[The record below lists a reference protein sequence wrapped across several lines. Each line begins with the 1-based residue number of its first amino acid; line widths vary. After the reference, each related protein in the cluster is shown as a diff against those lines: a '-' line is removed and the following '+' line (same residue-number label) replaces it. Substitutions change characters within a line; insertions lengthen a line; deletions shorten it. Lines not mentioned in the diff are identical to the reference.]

1 VPVTERDVWTTFD
14 SRSGHFSFVGARA
27 LIVEG
32 SGVPQSGQGAERWT
46 RTSIFGIV
54 DAAVRRHGIIL
65 GLLGI
70 LFARTALGQGSVD
83 QAREH
88 YRRGTAAYN
97 LGHYAEAA
105 REYEATYEITLDPA
119 ALFNTAQAYRLAGEN
134 QKAILAYKGYLRAA
148 PVGPQRDLAQQ
159 KLDELTK
166 SVAPGAPAA
175 ATTTPLPAAPAA
187 AAPVPPSESKA
198 PPAAPPA
205 PMPPATALAPAATL
219 VANPE
224 TPAPAATRPFYKR
237 WPFWTVVAGAIVAG
251 VVIGVVVSSSSA
263 DGIPGQNTTYGS
275 MTF

>member
-1 VPVTERDVWTTFD
+1 
-14 SRSGHFSFVGARA
+14 
-27 LIVEG
+27 
-32 SGVPQSGQGAERWT
+32 
-46 RTSIFGIV
+46 
-54 DAAVRRHGIIL
+54 VRHHRIIL

-70 LFARTALGQGSVD
+70 LFARTALAQGNVD

-148 PVGPQRDLAQQ
+148 PAGPQREIAQQ

-166 SVAPGAPAA
+166 SAAAGAT
-175 ATTTPLPAAPAA
+175 ATTTPPPPAPA
-187 AAPVPPSESKA
+187 
-198 PPAAPPA
+198 AAPPA
-205 PMPPATALAPAATL
+205 PASAPQALPVPPPPPAPTPSATASVAPAATL

-224 TPAPAATRPFYKR
+224 MPAPATTRPFYKR
-237 WPFWTVVAGAIVAG
+237 WPFWTVVGAAIVGG
-251 VVIGVVVSSSSA
+251 VVIGVVLSSSSG
-263 DGIPGQNTTYGS
+263 DGLPGQNTTYGS